1 MQISLN
7 IKDKSISK
15 KILNF
20 LSSFQKED
28 IEIKT
33 FNDTKDTQ
41 ESISS
46 FSGMW
51 KNRDININTIRE
63 SAWKK

>member
-7 IKDKSISK
+7 IKDESISK
-15 KILNF
+15 KILDF
-20 LSSFQKED
+20 LASFQKED
-28 IEIKT
+28 IGIKT
-33 FNDTKDTQ
+33 FDNAKDTQ

-51 KNRDININTIRE
+51 KDRDVDITTIRA

>member
-7 IKDKSISK
+7 IKDDSISK
-15 KILNF
+15 KILDF
-20 LSSFQKED
+20 LASFQKED
-28 IEIKT
+28 IQMKT
-33 FNDTKDTQ
+33 FNNTKNK
-41 ESISS
+41 EKSLSS

-51 KNRDININTIRE
+51 KNRDIDIDIIRE